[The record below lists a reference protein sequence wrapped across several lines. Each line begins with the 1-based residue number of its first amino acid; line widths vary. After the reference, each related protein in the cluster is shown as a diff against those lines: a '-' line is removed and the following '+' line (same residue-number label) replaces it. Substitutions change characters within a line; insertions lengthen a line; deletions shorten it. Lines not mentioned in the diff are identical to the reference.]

1 MRRLYAKY
9 FPEGFSLP
17 SYNIPAWQKAH
28 EIPDEELWAE
38 RLILKKKL
46 INQIKKRV
54 SDPGQFRFDSP
65 AQLIRIQEML
75 KPDILTIGFA
85 RRFATY
91 KRAHLLFT
99 NLDRLDAIV
108 NNPER
113 PVQFIFAGKAHPND
127 KPGQDLIKRIVEVAA
142 MPRFVGRIIFLQ
154 NYDMELARRMVQ
166 GVDIWL
172 NTPTRPLEASGTSGE
187 KAVMNGTMHFSV
199 LDGWWV
205 EGYHEGGGWKLPMER
220 TFEDQNFQNEL
231 DAELIY
237 NTIENEIIPKYYNR
251 GTDNIPHEWL
261 NSVKICIA
269 DIASNFTTNRMLA
282 DYQERFYDKLFA
294 RNTKMRAENF
304 QMAREIAAWK
314 RKVSN
319 AWDKVRIVS
328 VQRFDMGKEA
338 IMIGHSYNIEAVI
351 DVDTLRSEDIGVE
364 VIMASQIDNNNVH
377 IIAKRELKVERQ
389 EGSLVFY
396 KLSLTPDTTGSFD
409 IAIRVFPKN
418 EKLPHRM
425 DFALVKWA

>member
-142 MPRFVGRIIFLQ
+142 LPRFVGRIIFLQ

-294 RNTKMRAENF
+294 RNTKMKAENF

-377 IIAKRELKVERQ
+377 IIAKRELKVERH

>member
-1 MRRLYAKY
+1 
-9 FPEGFSLP
+9 
-17 SYNIPAWQKAH
+17 
-28 EIPDEELWAE
+28 
-38 RLILKKKL
+38 
-46 INQIKKRV
+46 
-54 SDPGQFRFDSP
+54 
-65 AQLIRIQEML
+65 
-75 KPDILTIGFA
+75 
-85 RRFATY
+85 
-91 KRAHLLFT
+91 
-99 NLDRLDAIV
+99 
-108 NNPER
+108 
-113 PVQFIFAGKAHPND
+113 
-127 KPGQDLIKRIVEVAA
+127 

>member
-1 MRRLYAKY
+1 
-9 FPEGFSLP
+9 
-17 SYNIPAWQKAH
+17 
-28 EIPDEELWAE
+28 
-38 RLILKKKL
+38 
-46 INQIKKRV
+46 
-54 SDPGQFRFDSP
+54 
-65 AQLIRIQEML
+65 
-75 KPDILTIGFA
+75 
-85 RRFATY
+85 
-91 KRAHLLFT
+91 
-99 NLDRLDAIV
+99 
-108 NNPER
+108 
-113 PVQFIFAGKAHPND
+113 
-127 KPGQDLIKRIVEVAA
+127 
-142 MPRFVGRIIFLQ
+142 
-154 NYDMELARRMVQ
+154 
-166 GVDIWL
+166 
-172 NTPTRPLEASGTSGE
+172 
-187 KAVMNGTMHFSV
+187 
-199 LDGWWV
+199 
-205 EGYHEGGGWKLPMER
+205 
-220 TFEDQNFQNEL
+220 
-231 DAELIY
+231 
-237 NTIENEIIPKYYNR
+237 
-251 GTDNIPHEWL
+251 
-261 NSVKICIA
+261 
-269 DIASNFTTNRMLA
+269 MLA

-328 VQRFDMGKEA
+328 VQRFDIGKEA

-425 DFALVKWA
+425 DLSLIHISEPTRP

>member
-108 NNPER
+108 NNPEQ

>member
-1 MRRLYAKY
+1 
-9 FPEGFSLP
+9 
-17 SYNIPAWQKAH
+17 
-28 EIPDEELWAE
+28 
-38 RLILKKKL
+38 
-46 INQIKKRV
+46 
-54 SDPGQFRFDSP
+54 
-65 AQLIRIQEML
+65 
-75 KPDILTIGFA
+75 
-85 RRFATY
+85 
-91 KRAHLLFT
+91 
-99 NLDRLDAIV
+99 
-108 NNPER
+108 
-113 PVQFIFAGKAHPND
+113 
-127 KPGQDLIKRIVEVAA
+127 
-142 MPRFVGRIIFLQ
+142 
-154 NYDMELARRMVQ
+154 
-166 GVDIWL
+166 
-172 NTPTRPLEASGTSGE
+172 
-187 KAVMNGTMHFSV
+187 MNGTMHFSV

-294 RNTKMRAENF
+294 RNTKMKAENF